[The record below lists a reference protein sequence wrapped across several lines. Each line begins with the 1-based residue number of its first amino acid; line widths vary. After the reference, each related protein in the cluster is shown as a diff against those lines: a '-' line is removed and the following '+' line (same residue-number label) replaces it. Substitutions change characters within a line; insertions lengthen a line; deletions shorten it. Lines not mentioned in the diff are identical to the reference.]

1 MKQKQKKRET
11 LGFVLLFFSFFC
23 HAIQARKIWGKTV
36 SQVSVS
42 ASYDVLISSS
52 LREKP
57 YLSLWFDQTG
67 IDSYCFSL
75 YTQAYAYSVGLLLF
89 LNVPRVSGKPLQS
102 RAVEQ
107 QYEV

>member
-1 MKQKQKKRET
+1 MSQSEAKAKKKET
-11 LGFVLLFFSFFC
+11 LGSVLLFFSFFC
-23 HAIQARKIWGKTV
+23 HALQARKIWGKTV

-75 YTQAYAYSVGLLLF
+75 YT
-89 LNVPRVSGKPLQS
+89 
-102 RAVEQ
+102 
-107 QYEV
+107 